1 MVGPGSNTP
10 TPQTDQL
17 APPPLPLGFRECVT
31 LKPKSLTRHNFF
43 SNKFDTTAWNDFTRD
58 PRDAGWLESR
68 RHDGSRNQMYFMRK
82 ARGRKRT
89 QGGEAMDGMCSTPP
103 IFWVYIQT

>member
-1 MVGPGSNTP
+1 MQAFSRLHNVFFFFIETTLSLCVYLFEDVNT
-10 TPQTDQL
+10 QTNQL
-17 APPPLPLGFRECVT
+17 VLLGLRECVT

-82 ARGRKRT
+82 ARKRPK
-89 QGGEAMDGMCSTPP
+89 G
-103 IFWVYIQT
+103 

>member
-1 MVGPGSNTP
+1 M
-10 TPQTDQL
+10 
-17 APPPLPLGFRECVT
+17 T

-43 SNKFDTTAWNDFTRD
+43 SDKFDTTAWNDFTRD

-82 ARGRKRT
+82 VEEAGWEDERGR
-89 QGGEAMDGMCSTPP
+89 GVGAL
-103 IFWVYIQT
+103 

>member
-1 MVGPGSNTP
+1 MAKIPPNTSTKKHVYAMWGGP
-10 TPQTDQL
+10 
-17 APPPLPLGFRECVT
+17 RECVT

-58 PRDAGWLESR
+58 PRDADWLESR

-82 ARGRKRT
+82 ARNERQWT
-89 QGGEAMDGMCSTPP
+89 GGG
-103 IFWVYIQT
+103 Q

>member
-1 MVGPGSNTP
+1 MPVTFTNVN
-10 TPQTDQL
+10 
-17 APPPLPLGFRECVT
+17 APRECVT

-82 ARGRKRT
+82 ARQTDRAMRR
-89 QGGEAMDGMCSTPP
+89 GGSVAE
-103 IFWVYIQT
+103 

>member
-1 MVGPGSNTP
+1 MSNTK
-10 TPQTDQL
+10 DQPDQPSRSL
-17 APPPLPLGFRECVT
+17 LPINVNETIYAPRECVT

-82 ARGRKRT
+82 
-89 QGGEAMDGMCSTPP
+89 
-103 IFWVYIQT
+103 V